1 MAVGAVVPGVAWVLR
16 LLDSVVDAVVAVAF
30 SVAAVGADA
39 VVVSVPYAVVAGRDA
54 LPRLRRGVDRLLSQE
69 VPRAGLADATP
80 APVRF

>member
-1 MAVGAVVPGVAWVLR
+1 MEYVGVDAVEYVGVAWVF
-16 LLDSVVDAVVAVAF
+16 VVAVAF
-30 SVAAVGADA
+30 YVAAVGADA
-39 VVVSVPYAVVAGRDA
+39 VVVLVPYAVVAGRDA